1 MKPTSTFKLSKQT
14 KRFMC
19 TITNPVERNAYNN
32 AMIQAELIA
41 GIKTKVTKGERQG
54 S

>member
-19 TITNPVERNAYNN
+19 TITNPVERHAYKN
-32 AMIQAELIA
+32 AMIQAELVA
-41 GIKTKVTKGERQG
+41 GIKIKVTKGERQG